1 MNVAIIIIGLFSILL
16 LTLIIRAL
24 SCVEKP
30 ENIGIIPKL
39 PIDSS
44 GMAERLSGAIQIE
57 TIGYDDVTKTDYSK
71 FSEFISYLEKSYPRA
86 HQVMKREI
94 INGYSLLYHWKGE
107 SENKKPAL
115 FCAHIDVVP
124 VEPGTESE
132 WKYPPYSG
140 SVSEGAVWGRGT
152 QDIKVQIITLLEA
165 AETMISEGLAP
176 VRDIYFAFGH
186 DEETRR
192 TDGADKIADYL
203 KEKGVSFEYVLDEGG
218 CVIDNAVAGI
228 NRPIAFI
235 GIAEKGF
242 VNIRLSVKGEG
253 GHSSMPPVH
262 TAAGLIARAV
272 SRIESNPLS
281 LTMTVPVLEMFKSFA
296 PAMSFGNRLFLSNL
310 WLFAPLFK
318 KIFSNTASGAAFL
331 RTTTAPTMLEGSG
344 APNVLPMNAS
354 AVVNARILH
363 GDSSTSLKTHLE
375 KVISDSAVSVEMS
388 QVYEPSKIS
397 PADSFGINRVKENIR
412 ALWPEAVIAPY
423 LVVGGTDARK
433 YEELTDSVYRFS
445 PYRIDN
451 SEMKQMHGTDEHI
464 SIANITD
471 CVKFYAAMFMK

>member
-1 MNVAIIIIGLFSILL
+1 MNIVIITAGLFLILIF
-16 LTLIIRAL
+16 TLIMRTL
-24 SCVEKP
+24 RCVEKTAV
-30 ENIGIIPKL
+30 IGIIPTL

-44 GMAERLSGAIQIE
+44 GAAERLSGAIQIQ
-57 TIGYDDVTKTDYSK
+57 TIGYDDISKTD
-71 FSEFISYLEKSYPRA
+71 FSALLEFIAYLEKSYPRV
-86 HQVMKREI
+86 HEVMKREI
-94 INGYSLLYHWKGE
+94 INGYSLLYHWKGKTD
-107 SENKKPAL
+107 NKKPAL

-124 VEPGTESE
+124 VEPGTEDE

-140 SVSEGAVWGRGT
+140 SVSEDAVWGRGT
-152 QDIKVQIITLLEA
+152 QDIKVQVITLLEA
-165 AETMISEGLAP
+165 AETMISEGLVP
-176 VRDIYFAFGH
+176 ERDIYFAFGH

-192 TDGADKIADYL
+192 QDGADKIADYL

-235 GIAEKGF
+235 GVAEKGF

-253 GHSSMPPVH
+253 GHSSMPPAH

-272 SRIESNPLS
+272 SRIESNQLPLT
-281 LTMTVPVLEMFKSFA
+281 LTTPVLEMFKSLA
-296 PAMSFGNRLFLSNL
+296 PAMNFGNRLFLSNL

-318 KIFSNTASGAAFL
+318 KIFSKTASGAAFL
-331 RTTTAPTMLEGSG
+331 RTTTALTMLEGSG
-344 APNVLPMNAS
+344 APNVLPLNAS

-363 GDSSTSLKTHLE
+363 GSSSASLKTHLE
-375 KVISDSAVSVEMS
+375 KVISDSSVLIEMS

-397 PADSFGINRVKENIR
+397 PSDSFGINIVKENIR
-412 ALWPEAVIAPY
+412 ALWRSAVISPY

-445 PYRIDN
+445 PYRLDN
-451 SEMKQMHGTDEHI
+451 SEMKQMHGTNEHI